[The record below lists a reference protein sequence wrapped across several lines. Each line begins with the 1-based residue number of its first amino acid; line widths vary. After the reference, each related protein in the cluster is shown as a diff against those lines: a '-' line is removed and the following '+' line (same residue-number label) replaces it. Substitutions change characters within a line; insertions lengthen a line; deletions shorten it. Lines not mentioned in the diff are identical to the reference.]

1 MAKKTLGS
9 ETLVSSML
17 RTNSVLI
24 EVGGSVRRITLE
36 NFMNAINAGDEQLLR
51 QVARGVPI
59 KQSIQGSTYYGRI
72 GNLTAWE
79 EYKLQSGRYLVTNT
93 GKAAKL
99 HPNNSEIYAD
109 GTTLDE
115 SKGHVMFISPRL
127 YYRVQTDSVTGL
139 PVLWMSQLPIGGH
152 YIGNAH
158 GGMYNVIGAYKGSIS
173 GSALVSRSG
182 VAPAGSRTI
191 QSFWDAARVNGTDWG
206 LINYNARKLMLM
218 FGLSQ
223 YGDTNIQAKLG
234 YGIGGSTEKSLW
246 SIAST
251 LLTGATK
258 SFGDNFGNIPI
269 TVTDGTI
276 TGDNCSRVNLMG
288 IEDPYNWQWEMSQGV
303 YFGSSANGGQTGTEI
318 FLYDG
323 NRMPT
328 TAELSATPSGNFR
341 QLTRPTTSDYV
352 QNVILGEFFDIFPSL
367 LGGGSTSYLTDCFWG
382 NSTGQLCLWGGNANF
397 GSRSGIAS
405 VSSINAFS
413 SADASVGS
421 RLAYYGML
429 NFVNG
434 KDI

>member
-1 MAKKTLGS
+1 MAKKALGS

-17 RTNSVLI
+17 RSNSVLI

-51 QVARGVPI
+51 QVAWGVPI
-59 KQSIQGSTYYGRI
+59 KQSIQSSTYYGRI

-99 HPNNSEIYAD
+99 HPNDSSKYAD
-109 GTTLDE
+109 GTVLDE

-158 GGMYNVIGAYKGSIS
+158 GGMYNVFGAYKGSIS

-234 YGIGGSTEKSLW
+234 YGIGGSTVKSLW
-246 SIAST
+246 YIAST
-251 LLTGATK
+251 LLIGATK
-258 SFGDNFGNIPI
+258 SLGDNFGNIPI

-288 IEDPYNWQWEMSQGV
+288 IEDPYNWLWEMSQGV

-341 QLTRPTTSDYV
+341 QLTRPTTSGYV

-367 LGGGSTSYLTDCFWG
+367 LGGGSTSYWADYFYAD
-382 NSTGQLCLWGGNANF
+382 STGQLCLCGGAATD
-397 GSRSGIAS
+397 GSRSGLAF
-405 VSSINAFS
+405 VSSSDAFS
-413 SADASVGS
+413 HAYASVGS